1 MNNLSTRQSTSP
13 AEGSSGSIL
22 DRVRPF
28 FNFCNPFGMREWA
41 VLFVAS
47 LLCAVG
53 VSPVAA
59 QSPTPAA
66 GTTSATADAGLVL
79 VIVIIVTLFFI
90 LVLPLGYF
98 SYRLIRAAVTPN
110 RSLLMVS
117 TDEIASKLV
126 KAAARRAGYL
136 VIHVYRYEDAID
148 KLKQNMTI
156 QMIVVDD
163 SVPQYE
169 AGLLVSMLNR
179 LPMGIRPLIMI
190 NDSSELGQTAPSH
203 RAEAIVSRPLT
214 LKAME
219 AAIRKV
225 SERLEQERILGL

>member
-1 MNNLSTRQSTSP
+1 MDLAR
-13 AEGSSGSIL
+13 
-22 DRVRPF
+22 RKF
-28 FNFCNPFGMREWA
+28 KFCNELGMRVGLWLM
-41 VLFVAS
+41 VLAM
-47 LLCAVG
+47 LVG
-53 VSPVAA
+53 ATPAFA
-59 QSPTPAA
+59 QSPTPAP
-66 GTTSATADAGLVL
+66 ATPGGIADFGWPL
-79 VIVIIVTLFFI
+79 VIIIIVTLFVF
-90 LVLPLGYF
+90 LAAPLGYF
-98 SYRLIRAAVTPN
+98 SYRLIKAARTPG

-117 TDEIASKLV
+117 TDEGASKLV
-126 KAAARRAGYL
+126 KAAARRVGYL

-169 AGLLVSMLNR
+169 AGLLVAMLNR

-203 RAEAIVSRPLT
+203 RAEAVVSRPLT
-214 LKAME
+214 LKGLE
-219 AAIRKV
+219 AVIRKV